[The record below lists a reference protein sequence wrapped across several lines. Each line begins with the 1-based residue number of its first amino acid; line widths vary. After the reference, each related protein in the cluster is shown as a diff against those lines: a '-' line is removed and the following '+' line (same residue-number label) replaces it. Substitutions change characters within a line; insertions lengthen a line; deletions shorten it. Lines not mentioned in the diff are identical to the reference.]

1 MSNNQ
6 QSFGQSEALA
16 QRPRVVSWFKV
27 YAGFLCLPLL
37 LSGALCWILAT
48 QGTAWPLAHFAMY
61 VLSLGSF
68 VLAAGAILLI
78 FTAPKPFHWPL
89 GLVLICVGFA
99 VPVLIPACIALIIFW
114 RKPEAWDYF
123 RK

>member
-6 QSFGQSEALA
+6 QSSGQTDAF
-16 QRPRVVSWFKV
+16 RPRPTVVSWFKV

-48 QGTAWPLAHFAMY
+48 QGTGWPSAHFAFY
-61 VLSLGSF
+61 SLSLGSF
-68 VLAAGAILLI
+68 VLTVCAILLI

-89 GLVLICVGFA
+89 GLVLICLGFA
-99 VPVLIPACIALIIFW
+99 VPVLIPASVALIIFW
-114 RKPEAWDYF
+114 RKPETRDYF
-123 RK
+123 KR

>member
-6 QSFGQSEALA
+6 QVFRQTEAFGR
-16 QRPRVVSWFKV
+16 RPRVVSWFKV

-48 QGTAWPLAHFAMY
+48 QGTGWPLAHFAIY

-68 VLAAGAILLI
+68 VLAASAILLI
-78 FTAPKPFHWPL
+78 FTSPKPFHWPL

-99 VPVLIPACIALIIFW
+99 LPVLIPTSVALIIFW
-114 RKPEAWDYF
+114 SKPEARDYF
-123 RK
+123 KT